1 MFGCCEMAALR
12 WWHLALSVVRD
23 FGAGHL
29 ILAKPDDDS
38 VQVAREKQEL
48 LVQ

>member
-1 MFGCCEMAALR
+1 MAQRVLR
-12 WWHLALSVVRD
+12 HRTFRCSG

-38 VQVAREKQEL
+38 VQVAREK
-48 LVQ
+48 